1 MFSTSFIS
9 LIVSLLFPESIIFF
23 FFIHSFCFSFI
34 SSNVDEVL
42 SINPSANVFVL
53 GDFNIHH
60 KDWLTYSGGTDGP
73 GELWL
78 SQMTLLSWLTLLLGS
93 LTVTLTVLF
102 FWIYLFLLMLAFV
115 LQWLSLHWK
124 IRIMLSQFPLTFC
137 KTHSGIPGFI
147 AWIMMT
153 ILVLIG
159 TVFMTI

>member
-34 SSNVDEVL
+34 SSNIDEVL

-124 IRIMLSQFPLTFC
+124 IRIMLSRFPLTFC
-137 KTHSGIPGFI
+137 KTHNGIPGFI